1 MAAPAR
7 AGAESARAR
16 RAVQCHVLKR
26 DATGV
31 LFDGEFEKLGGSN
44 GYETISRSLGGDSA
58 SIRYM
63 RPLGSILSSKVTPGG
78 LPGYSFSQRSAMGDD
93 YGPGVY

>member
-1 MAAPAR
+1 M
-7 AGAESARAR
+7 SCTHQKR
-16 RAVQCHVLKR
+16 RDWRSLRRRIRKV
-26 DATGV
+26 
-31 LFDGEFEKLGGSN
+31 GGSN
-44 GYETISRSLGGDSA
+44 GYQTISRSLGGDSA

-93 YGPGVY
+93 YGPGVLTVH